1 MHQTVIYVHQI
12 ALLEDSVEIELVIL
26 CRRLSAAVDD
36 RVPEHPEKFAVALFI
51 RRKHRCNL
59 NRIGGNIFPLQEII
73 AHVGA
78 AEALVVIREQ
88 RPVHIERFPDNIIKV
103 RILYNELEPGL
114 ETLPLSF
121 PAVLAAAGFDGHL
134 FSYPVA
140 ELEQQIPVQT
150 YLAVEVSVECAG
162 GNACQL
168 CDIRNIRAVIPPLVY
183 ELGSGRKN
191 VVECLNALLGSWN
204 LQQIVHILLHSK
216 RRAIKS

>member
-1 MHQTVIYVHQI
+1 M
-12 ALLEDSVEIELVIL
+12 
-26 CRRLSAAVDD
+26 
-36 RVPEHPEKFAVALFI
+36 
-51 RRKHRCNL
+51 
-59 NRIGGNIFPLQEII
+59 
-73 AHVGA
+73 
-78 AEALVVIREQ
+78 
-88 RPVHIERFPDNIIKV
+88 
-103 RILYNELEPGL
+103 
-114 ETLPLSF
+114 
-121 PAVLAAAGFDGHL
+121 
-134 FSYPVA
+134 A